1 MKKAL
6 VVEAHDGIRQLLI
19 EVLTQ
24 QGYSVNS
31 ISNGLQALV
40 KIRECIPSVV
50 LLDSIMPG
58 MGGIE
63 VLTKI
68 SNSYPDLPVILIA
81 HTDEQDVKASL
92 ESGLVKYC
100 IFKPFSLTD
109 LIELLNSLDIRH
121 SAYASR
127 CKITS
132 SAESNISL

>member
-6 VVEAHDGIRQLLI
+6 VVEDNDGIRQLLI

-24 QGYSVNS
+24 EGYSVDS
-31 ISNGLQALV
+31 ISNGLNALSR
-40 KIRECIPSVV
+40 IREYIPSVV
-50 LLDSIMPG
+50 LLDSEMRG
-58 MGGIE
+58 TGGIE

-100 IFKPFSLTD
+100 ILKPFSLTD
-109 LIELLNSLDIRH
+109 LIELLNSLD
-121 SAYASR
+121 
-127 CKITS
+127 
-132 SAESNISL
+132 L